1 MTTAAAWSVALNGLD
16 GAMVEVEVADGSG
29 LPRTVLVG
37 LPDAALSQAKDRVRA
52 AVAGAGL
59 AWPTGLVTINLSPA
73 NLPKA
78 GTHYDL
84 AIAAA
89 ALAVRNEEVRE
100 AVRRY
105 VCLGE
110 LGLDG
115 RVRRVPGI
123 LPALL
128 AAAKAGFDK
137 ALVPTSQE
145 AEAELVPG
153 IEAWPIGHLLDL
165 VEVLNGRPP
174 LGKWPQAADQEP
186 AREAHRHLDFRDV
199 QGHAEGRW
207 IMEVAAAGRH
217 HVFLHG
223 APGVGKTMLA
233 SRLISILPPL
243 DGEEA
248 VEVSALHS
256 LAGIDLSRGLLREPP
271 YADPHHSS
279 SLASIIGG
287 GARMIRPGSVS
298 LAHRGVLFLDEAP
311 EFGAR
316 VLDALRTPLES
327 GWVSI
332 GRAHAQVRYPAHF
345 QLVMAANPCP
355 CGFAGVQGRECRCAP
370 MVVRRYQERIS
381 GPIRDR
387 LDIQHHMFP
396 QQRTFLG
403 RDGEQVEG
411 SAAIAQRVLA
421 ARERQT
427 RRLNETPWRTNSE
440 VPGPWL
446 RRQLPLPEDFT
457 PLERALT
464 RGTISIRGVD
474 KVLRLAWTIADLAG
488 EERISVS
495 SLRVAM
501 QLRLGEH
508 LLAA

>member
-207 IMEVAAAGRH
+207 IMEVAAAGRQY
-217 HVFLHG
+217 L
-223 APGVGKTMLA
+223 
-233 SRLISILPPL
+233 
-243 DGEEA
+243 
-248 VEVSALHS
+248 VS
-256 LAGIDLSRGLLREPP
+256 
-271 YADPHHSS
+271 
-279 SLASIIGG
+279 
-287 GARMIRPGSVS
+287 V
-298 LAHRGVLFLDEAP
+298 
-311 EFGAR
+311 
-316 VLDALRTPLES
+316 PLE
-327 GWVSI
+327 I
-332 GRAHAQVRYPAHF
+332 TKI
-345 QLVMAANPCP
+345 C
-355 CGFAGVQGRECRCAP
+355 
-370 MVVRRYQERIS
+370 
-381 GPIRDR
+381 
-387 LDIQHHMFP
+387 
-396 QQRTFLG
+396 T
-403 RDGEQVEG
+403 
-411 SAAIAQRVLA
+411 
-421 ARERQT
+421 
-427 RRLNETPWRTNSE
+427 
-440 VPGPWL
+440 
-446 RRQLPLPEDFT
+446 
-457 PLERALT
+457 
-464 RGTISIRGVD
+464 
-474 KVLRLAWTIADLAG
+474 
-488 EERISVS
+488 
-495 SLRVAM
+495 
-501 QLRLGEH
+501 
-508 LLAA
+508 